1 MRRLARGRLPE
12 EREDGEAHL
21 VAVALRELA
30 AARGFEQQGQ
40 VGEFGLRGLPAES
53 AVEQVVQRQRGEPL
67 LAADDVGDLHQV
79 IVHDVGQMVGRQCV
93 GRLVE
98 HLVVERR
105 GVDLHVAADQVVHPH
120 RLVGRHLEADDPL
133 VAALDAR
140 PHLVGRQGERRGE
153 PFAYRGVVGEGL
165 AAFLVLRAQGV
176 QLVGRV
182 EGVVGP
188 ARVDEL
194 QGVFQVDFAPFALAV
209 GGVGAALP
217 DALVDMDAAPFE

>member
-1 MRRLARGRLPE
+1 MRARTSSAGR
-12 EREDGEAHL
+12 A
-21 VAVALRELA
+21 
-30 AARGFEQQGQ
+30 
-40 VGEFGLRGLPAES
+40 S
-53 AVEQVVQRQRGEPL
+53 
-67 LAADDVGDLHQV
+67 DVG
-79 IVHDVGQMVGRQCV
+79 GG
-93 GRLVE
+93 G
-98 HLVVERR
+98 
-105 GVDLHVAADQVVHPH
+105 
-120 RLVGRHLEADDPL
+120 
-133 VAALDAR
+133 
-140 PHLVGRQGERRGE
+140 GE